1 VGISDGA
8 AGVVKLKE
16 STVMRSKTLVVTAV
30 AFSILALGA
39 ISLLAQEVKIGYID
53 SIKIFAEFKETQ
65 EAEQLYKKEVDAWK
79 VQATSMEQAIVKLQE
94 ELKAQSLMLSE
105 EKQKEKK
112 LELDQKMQEYQ
123 AFMQETFGDD
133 GLAARRN
140 KELTQPIV
148 DKIEEILERIG
159 EEEGYSVIFDVAN
172 ANIVWASKA
181 LDLTQRVL
189 EELNQ
194 PGQ

>member
-1 VGISDGA
+1 
-8 AGVVKLKE
+8 
-16 STVMRSKTLVVTAV
+16 M
-30 AFSILALGA
+30 ALPA

-53 SIKIFAEFKETQ
+53 SIKIFAEYKETQ
-65 EAEQLYKKEVDAWK
+65 EAEQLYKNEVDAWK
-79 VQATSMEQAIVKLQE
+79 AQAASMEQTIVKLQD

-123 AFMQETFGDD
+123 SFMQDTFGDD

-148 DKIEEILERIG
+148 DKINDILEELG
-159 EEEGYSVIFDVAN
+159 ENEGYSVIFDVAN

-181 LDLTQRVL
+181 LDLTETVL
-189 EELNQ
+189 EKLNQ
-194 PGQ
+194 MPQ